1 MTDSP
6 DGPPLFRPVPL
17 RPFALNFREPTPP
30 DEDSLPHTPQNEP
43 FLNLD
48 HINSKLLAT
57 RSRRSDSASISRA
70 QSVMN
75 LTSSTLMGIYSPTTY
90 GKYGSGDDLSTP
102 WGTGAE
108 TPAKDLSTDEPNY
121 VIQKERPQPTRRHSG
136 SSLPRS
142 QPLSPAV
149 SAMYLGL
156 SAVLLSGLGM
166 LYGIMVATVK
176 DSRSSTTLRVE
187 HLVRASNCSW
197 EYMVF
202 WGVAGLG
209 LGSLLPWF
217 DGLWDST
224 LQQESSESEADE
236 QRSQSGDAGNGS
248 LADTDWTLP
257 VRGIGMFIG
266 IAFAI
271 RKLQWDSTLQVS
283 LTLALANA
291 LLWFLIDRSFPGMA
305 VSSAVAIAGSAVL
318 TNLQPTM
325 VPVPAM
331 PSSLGALYNSSAYA
345 DLPSTMLLGGLASQ
359 EAIATSIWTLDV
371 LFCCC
376 VCFGNIGRWLA
387 RSRKI
392 NVTTH

>member
-1 MTDSP
+1 MADSP

-57 RSRRSDSASISRA
+57 RNRQSDSASISRA

-90 GKYGSGDDLSTP
+90 GRYGSGDDLSTP

-108 TPAKDLSTDEPNY
+108 TPAKDLSTEEPNY
-121 VIQKERPQPTRRHSG
+121 EIRKERAPPTRRHSG
-136 SSLPRS
+136 NSLPRS

-156 SAVLLSGLGM
+156 GALLLSGLGM
-166 LYGIMVATVK
+166 LYGILVATVK
-176 DSRSSTTLRVE
+176 DSRSSRTLRVE
-187 HLVRASNCSW
+187 HLVRASNYSLG
-197 EYMVF
+197 YILF
-202 WGVAGLG
+202 WGAAGLT

-217 DGLWDST
+217 DGLWDSA
-224 LQQESSESEADE
+224 LQRESSETEEDE
-236 QRSQSGDAGNGS
+236 QKSVSGDAGMGT
-248 LADTDWTLP
+248 LADTDWMLP
-257 VRGIGMFIG
+257 VRGIGIFIG

-291 LLWFLIDRSFPGMA
+291 LLWFLIDRSLPGLA

-318 TNLQPTM
+318 TNLQPAM
-325 VPVPAM
+325 VPVPGM
-331 PSSLGALYNSSAYA
+331 PSSWGLYNSSAYA
-345 DLPSTMLLGGLASQ
+345 DLPSTMFLGGLASQ
-359 EAIATSIWTLDV
+359 EAIATSIWTLNV

-387 RSRKI
+387 LSRKI
-392 NVTTH
+392 NVKTN